1 MIDII
6 IEVVVLS
13 ILFTALAIWS
23 NIHHK
28 RHVIMFM
35 ITHVVALLIA
45 LVISKIIYELQVKK

>member
-28 RHVIMFM
+28 QHVIMFM
-35 ITHVVALLIA
+35 ITHVIALLIA
-45 LVISKIIYELQVKK
+45 LVISKIIYELQAKT